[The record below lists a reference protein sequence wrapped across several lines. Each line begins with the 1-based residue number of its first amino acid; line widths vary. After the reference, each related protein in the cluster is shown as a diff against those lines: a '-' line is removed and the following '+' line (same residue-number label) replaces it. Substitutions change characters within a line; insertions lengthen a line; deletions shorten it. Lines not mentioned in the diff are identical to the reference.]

1 MTIKEMLNG
10 PRGAEVE
17 RKLREIIT
25 RENRKTDEPV
35 SADFL
40 ITMLKHGWIDE
51 SAHELAKSINEVL
64 NGYYA
69 RQEQEKKED
78 EVNKILQDFPTK
90 KIEQKDIIF
99 VK

>member
-17 RKLREIIT
+17 RKLREIIS

-35 SADFL
+35 SADSL

-51 SAHELAKSINEVL
+51 SACELAKSINEVL

-69 RQEQEKKED
+69 RHEQERRRSKQKFTRLSDKKD
-78 EVNKILQDFPTK
+78 
-90 KIEQKDIIF
+90 
-99 VK
+99 

>member
-10 PRGAEVE
+10 PRGSEVE
-17 RKLREIIT
+17 RKLREIIA

-40 ITMLKHGWIDE
+40 IMTLKHGWIDE
-51 SAHELAKSINEVL
+51 SAHELAKSINEAL

-90 KIEQKDIIF
+90 KIEKKDIIF

>member
-1 MTIKEMLNG
+1 
-10 PRGAEVE
+10 
-17 RKLREIIT
+17 
-25 RENRKTDEPV
+25 
-35 SADFL
+35 
-40 ITMLKHGWIDE
+40 MLKHGWIDE

-90 KIEQKDIIF
+90 KIEKKDIIF

>member
-1 MTIKEMLNG
+1 MLNG

-17 RKLREIIT
+17 RKLREIIA

-40 ITMLKHGWIDE
+40 IMMLKNGWIDE
-51 SAHELAKSINEVL
+51 SAHELAKSINETL

-69 RQEQEKKED
+69 RQEQEQEKKEN

-90 KIEQKDIIF
+90 PIKAEEVIF
-99 VK
+99 GRR

>member
-17 RKLREIIT
+17 RKLREIISS
-25 RENRKTDEPV
+25 ENRKTDEPV

-40 ITMLKHGWIDE
+40 ITMFKHGWIDE

-90 KIEQKDIIF
+90 KIEKKDIIF

>member
-10 PRGAEVE
+10 PRGAEFE
-17 RKLREIIT
+17 RKLREIIA

-51 SAHELAKSINEVL
+51 SAHELAKSINETL

-90 KIEQKDIIF
+90 KIEKKDIIF